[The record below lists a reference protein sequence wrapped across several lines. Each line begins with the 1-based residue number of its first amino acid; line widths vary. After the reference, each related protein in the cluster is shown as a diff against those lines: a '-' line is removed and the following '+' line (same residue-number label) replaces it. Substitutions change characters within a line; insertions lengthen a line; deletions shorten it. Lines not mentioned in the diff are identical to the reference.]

1 MATDD
6 PADQIRPFIDIGDI
20 LRDAV
25 APKRR
30 PARPRTTTAGRAPTK
45 AEMDAAMRKAVRAE
59 LKDVEKA
66 LRLLATEVVRL
77 RRANEELAD
86 KVARLLRA

>member
-1 MATDD
+1 MANDD
-6 PADQIRPFIDIGDI
+6 SSDQIRPFIDIGDI

-25 APKRR
+25 SPPRR
-30 PARPRTTTAGRAPTK
+30 PAKPRATAAARAPSK

-66 LRLLATEVVRL
+66 IRLLATEVVRL
-77 RRANEELAD
+77 RRANEELTD
-86 KVARLLRA
+86 KVARLLRS